1 MHTNKTLIL
10 LLVDTAITDDD
21 DEASLGIVEI

>member
-10 LLVDTAITDDD
+10 LLVDTVITDDD